1 MKLSSTFLPV
11 VLILLHFLVINEATA
26 QLAIVEK
33 QQDVPVT
40 LYKEASQ
47 SLNHGN
53 PKLAIQAY
61 NKVIAFYQQEG
72 KTRELSENYLGMA
85 LSFAFN
91 GHYQES
97 IRFTK
102 KALRAHK
109 KYRANEF
116 PDAILL
122 NLSLAYKLAGKDRKA
137 NRVMNRAI

>member
-1 MKLSSTFLPV
+1 MKRTSTF
-11 VLILLHFLVINEATA
+11 ILLLLTIFSSSIFIEAAA
-26 QLAIVEK
+26 QQIVVEK
-33 QQDVPVT
+33 QEVALT
-40 LYKEASQ
+40 LYREANQ

-53 PKLAIQAY
+53 PKLAIEAY
-61 NKVIAFYQQEG
+61 NKVIALYEKEG
-72 KTRELSENYLGMA
+72 MTRELSENYLGMA

-102 KALRAHK
+102 RALRAHK
-109 KYRANEF
+109 KYRSNEF

-122 NLSLAYKLAGKDRKA
+122 NLGLAYKLAGKDRKA